1 MIANTT
7 TTLEDLR
14 NGVYYETRAEFARRL
29 GVTEQTYRR
38 LLQRD
43 PSVENPTKRQVA
55 SRLQLPPHLIGEL
68 VPPPSSERIA
78 ALTAIIDEANRTGS
92 WSILEADG
100 TLTPAPDLTCPPGA
114 SDDA

>member
-1 MIANTT
+1 MIATTT

-43 PSVENPTKRQVA
+43 PSIENPTKRQVA
-55 SRLQLPPHLIGEL
+55 SRLQLPPHLISEL
-68 VPPPSSERIA
+68 VPPPSPERIA
-78 ALTAIIDEANRTGS
+78 AFTAVIDEANRTGG
-92 WSILEADG
+92 WSLLEADG
-100 TLTPAPDLTCPPGA
+100 TLMPASNLTCPPGA

>member
-14 NGVYYETRAEFARRL
+14 HGVYYETRAEFARRL

-38 LLQRD
+38 LIQRD

-55 SRLQLPPHLIGEL
+55 ARLQLPPHLISEL
-68 VPPPSSERIA
+68 KPPPSSERLA
-78 ALTAIIDEANRTGS
+78 ALTAIIDEANRTGG

-100 TLTPAPDLTCPPGA
+100 TFTPTPDLTCPPGA

>member
-1 MIANTT
+1 MIASTT

-38 LLQRD
+38 LIQRD

-55 SRLQLPPHLIGEL
+55 ARLQLPPHLIGEL
-68 VPPPSSERIA
+68 VPPPSPARIA
-78 ALTAIIDEANRTGS
+78 ALTAIIDAANRSGG
-92 WSILEADG
+92 WAILEADG
-100 TLTPAPDLTCPPGA
+100 TITPAPDLNCPPGTA
-114 SDDA
+114 DDA